1 MQLCLWSVHIK
12 VKFCFDCEPHTH
24 TTSNKS
30 FFVKSP
36 KIFSCIQTLNFKT
49 LLPSWLGIWSP
60 QINDSVHRLYQVT
73 QRYCSELIHRKRCNS
88 IRVHISGVTK
98 CVTKFLTLSQWGLF
112 DSVKNFVTHFVTPE
126 IWILRNSSE
135 KSKLKKKPS
144 WFRQINLV

>member
-98 CVTKFLTLSQWGLF
+98 CVTKFLTHSKTPHR
-112 DSVKNFVTHFVTPE
+112 DSVQKLLWHQKYRPLITENGK
-126 IWILRNSSE
+126 ILLWPVHVPR
-135 KSKLKKKPS
+135 LKQRHKPM
-144 WFRQINLV
+144 L